1 LLIIPIEKSLLYV
14 EPLYLEAEQ
23 NSLPTLARVIVA
35 FENQIAMTETLERSL
50 RTVFQ
55 PRQLEQ
61 PILISQPEPPAN

>member
-50 RTVFQ
+50 QSVFR
-55 PRQLEQ
+55 PKPLEQ
-61 PILISQPEPPAN
+61 PIIIRQPEP